1 MTPGIIAVSISAI
14 PIAVALILFWQ
25 ICTEIGR
32 DNSFCHKNA
41 SRLTGIGFCALVDT
55 GYCAVGTVT
64 LEIMVGS
71 PIWVTGLMVCTVGL
85 SIALAAF
92 LLSHLVLRLA
102 VQGPANSLQGGEAHR
117 LSLVGLQDGQVGDG
131 HVHLL
136 GELAE
141 GARRRGGI
149 NEKDAQ
155 GSFYLELFGS
165 GEGG

>member
-1 MTPGIIAVSISAI
+1 MKRIGLVRTLKGTILFLTVMAAFFYIVAFPQRILELGEQLDAGVSWLVTPGIIAVSISAI

-41 SRLTGIGFCALVDT
+41 SRLTAIGFCALVDT

-92 LLSHLVLRLA
+92 LLSHLVLKA
-102 VQGPANSLQGGEAHR
+102 A
-117 LSLVGLQDGQVGDG
+117 DMK
-131 HVHLL
+131 
-136 GELAE
+136 AE
-141 GARRRGGI
+141 NDLTI
-149 NEKDAQ
+149 
-155 GSFYLELFGS
+155 
-165 GEGG
+165 